1 VPAAGDGPERAGVM
15 PEPDDP
21 PTFGPLLEVAGDAI
35 ALGGMD
41 TLMHSHRS
49 LLWSGPG
56 TTGVSAPARAVFGHG
71 LLTPCGHR
79 MALVHGC
86 LYLCM
91 DKCVYLCACMI
102 A

>member
-1 VPAAGDGPERAGVM
+1 M

-35 ALGGMD
+35 ALDGMD

-56 TTGVSAPARAVFGHG
+56 TTGVSAPARA
-71 LLTPCGHR
+71 
-79 MALVHGC
+79 ALRLRSQTFTADCTHTCIV
-86 LYLCM
+86 LSR
-91 DKCVYLCACMI
+91 DVS
-102 A
+102 